1 MIKVQAPAT
10 APVRTVRGWSVW
22 LLRASTV
29 LVTVFVLL
37 QPVLAGLFV
46 TGDVG
51 MLGLHSLNANVI
63 LLLVLIQLVA
73 AFLVWRPG
81 GGAVWPIWTSL
92 AYLLLIEAQAG
103 FGYARLVAVHIPFGV
118 ALFGL
123 AVALLL
129 GTWSPRI
136 WMSRSASKREMG
148 VR

>member
-10 APVRTVRGWSVW
+10 APVRTVPGWSVW